1 MVCAALADDD
11 LLLAVALDED
21 GLLDLDRAV
30 LLLRPALGLDRRGV
44 GQFLVEALEELLAG
58 DLGGELAERQVG
70 DLVLRIEP
78 RPGGMA
84 PAR

>member
-1 MVCAALADDD
+1 MHD

-21 GLLDLDRAV
+21 GLLDPDRAV
-30 LLLRPALGLDRRGV
+30 LLLGPALGLDRRGI
-44 GQFLVEALEELLAG
+44 GQFLVQPLEELLAG

-78 RPGGMA
+78 GPGGTA
-84 PAR
+84 SAR